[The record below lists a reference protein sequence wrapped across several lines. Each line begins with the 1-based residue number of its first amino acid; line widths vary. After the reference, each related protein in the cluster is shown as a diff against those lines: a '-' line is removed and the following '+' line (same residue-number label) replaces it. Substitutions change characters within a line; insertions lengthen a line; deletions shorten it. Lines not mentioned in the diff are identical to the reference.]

1 MSLSELTIEDILKD
15 NVEVVL
21 ENGKIISAKWGGSNE

>member
-1 MSLSELTIEDILKD
+1 MSLNELTIEDILKG

-21 ENGKIISAKWGGSNE
+21 ENGNVVSAKWEGKDE